1 MDEMLT
7 RMARDLTARF
17 SGLATL
23 RFSRTA
29 RIGFAAACTVVA
41 LLVVAP
47 FLVPANQF
55 RSTIE
60 QRASSALGRHVSLG
74 RLRVSLLRQSLS
86 AETLTVADD
95 PAFSAS
101 PFLTAKSVTVGVEL
115 FPLIVSRSL
124 NVTDI
129 RVEQPVVTLVR
140 NASGRWNYSSLATS
154 SSGTSSDFAIGKLEL
169 SDGRVL
175 VGSATQTRAY
185 DHVNVATSN
194 VSPGSRWP
202 ILANAVLPGG
212 GTFSLTGDV
221 GPMDRADTSL
231 TPVDATVAIDG
242 LDLAKTGFLNPSAGG
257 LLDLTATIA
266 SKGGVADIAGQAT
279 LSKALLVA
287 GGSPA
292 SRQVV
297 VSFSSRYALRSH
309 TGALLPSS
317 LKMGGAAARLAGTY
331 DKRGD
336 ATVVNITVSGGRM
349 PATELESFL
358 PALGIHLPQGA
369 HLSAGTIET
378 NLKVAGAIGRL
389 VATGSAGLFKARL
402 TGFDLGSK
410 MRVISAF
417 TGLQTGNDLDIERL
431 TTNVRLA
438 PDGLRFDHFTGVIA
452 SLGQITGAGTI
463 DARNNLHF
471 GMVAT
476 LANATLPN
484 PVSAVGGGGGAA
496 EAIGSAIGT
505 TGVLGGL
512 LGTITRGSTAG
523 KIAGAAGHVAGATGH
538 VANQRIPFLVEGTTS
553 NPQII
558 PDLSGVA
565 LRMLE
570 GQLGA
575 TP

>member
-1 MDEMLT
+1 
-7 RMARDLTARF
+7 MARDLTARF
-17 SGLATL
+17 SGLATR
-23 RFSRTA
+23 RFSRA
-29 RIGFAAACTVVA
+29 SRIGFAAACAVVA

-47 FLVPANQF
+47 FLIPANRF

-74 RLRVSLLRQSLS
+74 RLRLSLLRQSLS

-124 NVTDI
+124 NVTNI

-140 NASGRWNYSSLATS
+140 NASGRWNYSSLANS
-154 SSGTSSDFAIGKLEL
+154 SSGTSSDFAVGKLEL

-175 VGSATQTRAY
+175 VGSATRTRAY
-185 DHVNVATSN
+185 DHVNVAASN

-202 ILANAVLPGG
+202 IAANAVLPGG
-212 GTFSLTGDV
+212 GTFSLTGAV
-221 GPMDRADTSL
+221 GPMDPADTSL
-231 TPVDATVAIDG
+231 TPVDAKVAIGG

-257 LLDLTATIA
+257 LLELKATIA
-266 SKGGVADIAGQAT
+266 SKGGVADVTGHAT
-279 LSKALLVA
+279 LAKALLVA

-292 SRQVV
+292 SRPVV
-297 VSFSSRYALRSH
+297 VSFSSKYDLRSH
-309 TGALLPSS
+309 TGALHQSS
-317 LKMGGAAARLAGTY
+317 LTMGGAAARLAGTY
-331 DKRGD
+331 DERGD
-336 ATVVNITVSGGRM
+336 ATVVNITVAGGRM

-358 PALGIHLPQGA
+358 PALGLHLPQGA
-369 HLSAGTIET
+369 HLSAGTIEA
-378 NLKVAGAIGRL
+378 NLKVTGAIGRL
-389 VATGSAGLFKARL
+389 VAAGNAGLFKARL
-402 TGFDLGSK
+402 SGLDLGSK

-417 TGLQTGNDLDIERL
+417 TGLHTGNDLDIERL
-431 TTNVRLA
+431 TMNLRVA
-438 PDGLRFDHFTGVIA
+438 PDGLRFDRLTGVIA
-452 SLGQITGAGTI
+452 SLGQIAGAGTI

-476 LANATLPN
+476 LANATPPN
-484 PVSAVGGGGGAA
+484 PLSAAGGGGGAA
-496 EAIGSAIGT
+496 GAIDTAIGT
-505 TGVLGGL
+505 AGALGGL
-512 LGTITRGSTAG
+512 LGTITGGSTAG
-523 KIAGAAGHVAGATGH
+523 KIAGAAGHVAGATGQLT
-538 VANQRIPFLVEGTTS
+538 NERIPFLVEGTTS

-575 TP
+575 LVLPR